1 MDLHLPQAAVDSLRG
16 YPRWLVAACGTV
28 VAVFVVWILLK
39 LLRVGLWIAL
49 IAVLVGGTI
58 LTLRELVR

>member
-1 MDLHLPQAAVDSLRG
+1 
-16 YPRWLVAACGTV
+16 VAACGTV

>member
-1 MDLHLPQAAVDSLRG
+1 MDLHLPQSVLDSVRG
-16 YPRWLVAACGTV
+16 YPRWLVAACATV
-28 VAVFVVWILLK
+28 VAAFVVWIVLK

-49 IAVLVGGTI
+49 AAVLVGGTI